1 MHEVK
6 ARRGAD
12 IGSDHHLVVA
22 KIKIRLSAR
31 KKQQHNPRV
40 KYDVKKL
47 KSPEVKQE
55 FKIQLQTCFEP
66 LQELENESVE
76 QFFSVIAL

>member
-1 MHEVK
+1 MGIFIVWKSVES
-6 ARRGAD
+6 GN
-12 IGSDHHLVVA
+12 SDQNLNHHLVVS

-55 FKIQLQTCFEP
+55 YRIKFQNRFAP
-66 LQELENESVE
+66 LHENENKSVE
-76 QFFSVIAL
+76 QLI